1 MTEQETPLLN
11 GAPQESSSDASQ
23 FTDSSNPATETSQT
37 QDPPP
42 APVTRST
49 SEVSI
54 ANTTNNVQALGERL
68 ALFVPTYAP
77 SNVRLKPEAIEALH
91 AQAVAANTNVEEK
104 ENENSIDIYNR
115 HLAFD
120 DLPVFVTRF
129 INALEACGASEDTV
143 NHART
148 FVNKIQ
154 GNASKGKKKKE
165 KDNENKGAD
174 NKFVSDSQR
183 SYPKLIEHYQKLVII
198 GENEPLYNPSSDDLK
213 TAGMR
218 IRLDSMVATNS
229 AFNKS
234 EAAAKMARLERNAL
248 FNTKTTGLVDTC
260 LLAKSEVKATFGAT
274 SPQYYMISSLE
285 FHRIKER

>member
-1 MTEQETPLLN
+1 M
-11 GAPQESSSDASQ
+11 
-23 FTDSSNPATETSQT
+23 
-37 QDPPP
+37 
-42 APVTRST
+42 
-49 SEVSI
+49 SI
-54 ANTTNNVQALGERL
+54 ANTTNNVQVLGERL

-77 SNVRLKPEAIEALH
+77 SNARLTPEAIEALH

-120 DLPVFVTRF
+120 DLPVFATRF

-154 GNASKGKKKKE
+154 GKASKGKKKKE
-165 KDNENKGAD
+165 RDNENKGAD

-183 SYPKLIEHYQKLVII
+183 SYPKLIEHYQILVII

-234 EAAAKMARLERNAL
+234 DAAAKMARLERNAL

-260 LLAKSEVKATFGAT
+260 FLAKNEVKATFGGT